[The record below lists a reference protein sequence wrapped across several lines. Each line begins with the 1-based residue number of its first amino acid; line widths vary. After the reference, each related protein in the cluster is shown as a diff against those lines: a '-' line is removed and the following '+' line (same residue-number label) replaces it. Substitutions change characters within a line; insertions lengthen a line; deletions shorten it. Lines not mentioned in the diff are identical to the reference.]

1 MAFSFLSGYVH
12 SKPWVAMQAHR
23 AKPSAHPGVADVA
36 TDLNVVLF
44 VAVLKVVLDIHD
56 FNIAQWLR
64 LAGYPPEVWTNAK
77 KG

>member
-1 MAFSFLSGYVH
+1 
-12 SKPWVAMQAHR
+12 
-23 AKPSAHPGVADVA
+23 
-36 TDLNVVLF
+36 VLF
-44 VAVLKVVLDIHD
+44 VAVLKVVVDIHD